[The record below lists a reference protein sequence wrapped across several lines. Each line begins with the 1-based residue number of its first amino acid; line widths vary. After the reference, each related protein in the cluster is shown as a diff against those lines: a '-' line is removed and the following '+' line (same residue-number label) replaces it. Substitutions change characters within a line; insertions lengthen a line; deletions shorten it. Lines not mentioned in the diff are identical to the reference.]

1 MKKLLAEIKFQ
12 TSYYYKNVRSYFAT
26 VLRSLTGT
34 TTKQISFLEELLDN
48 SIAVTERL
56 YKENAKLQ
64 DELTKLKAKSKALK
78 KISEGK

>member
-12 TSYYYKNVRSYFAT
+12 TGYYYKNVKAYFVT

-34 TTKQISFLEELLDN
+34 TKKQISFLEELLDN

-56 YKENAKLQ
+56 YEENAKLQ
-64 DELTKLKAKSKALK
+64 AELTKLKAKSKALK
-78 KISEGK
+78 KIAKDK